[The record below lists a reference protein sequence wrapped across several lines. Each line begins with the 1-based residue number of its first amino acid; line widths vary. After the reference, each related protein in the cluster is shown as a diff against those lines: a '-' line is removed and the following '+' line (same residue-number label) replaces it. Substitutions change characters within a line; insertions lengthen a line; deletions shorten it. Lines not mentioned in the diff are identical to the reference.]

1 MLRVHSILPG
11 ETHPAHATRH
21 ALKSEKGHNSTPY
34 EVVAMRSCIRLYG
47 PRISEGLVAL
57 EKMVEESREDASLGR
72 IMTRMDPTMDLM
84 TEQMMADGEE
94 VLGEYDF
101 VRVAHF
107 PS

>member
-1 MLRVHSILPG
+1 MLWDRSIFAS
-11 ETHPAHATRH
+11 ETHSAC
-21 ALKSEKGHNSTPY
+21 ALKSRMVRNLIPC
-34 EVVAMRSCIRLYG
+34 EVIAMRSCIRLYG

-84 TEQMMADGEE
+84 TEQMMVDGEE